1 MTETDTNAN
10 SETLGFQAEVKQ
22 LLHLMIHSLYSN
34 KEIFLRELVSN
45 ASDACDKLRFQAIDN
60 PELFQGDTELRIRV
74 EYDKDQRT
82 ITISDNCIGMTRD
95 EAVSHL
101 GTIAR
106 SGTKEFFSKLTG
118 DKQKDAQL
126 IGQFGVGFYSSFI
139 VAQKVSVL
147 SRRAGVAETEAVLW
161 ESDGQG
167 EFAVTPVEKADRGT
181 SVTLYL
187 RDDANEFLDG
197 WKQIGRASFWE
208 RVVQ

>member
-1 MTETDTNAN
+1 M
-10 SETLGFQAEVKQ
+10 
-22 LLHLMIHSLYSN
+22 
-34 KEIFLRELVSN
+34 R
-45 ASDACDKLRFQAIDN
+45 
-60 PELFQGDTELRIRV
+60 
-74 EYDKDQRT
+74 
-82 ITISDNCIGMTRD
+82 ISDWSSYVCSSDLTRD

-187 RDDANEFLDG
+187 RDDEHAFLDG
-197 WKQIGRASFWE
+197 WRSEAR
-208 RVVQ
+208 RVGKECVYTCRSRWSPYN